1 MKFIDFDKAS
11 PQEILEWAC
20 DKYKNICLATSFG
33 KDSTALIHMIRQ
45 FRHDIHFVFINTG
58 LAFGETFTFIDK
70 LRQAWRF
77 NVVEVKPSMSVADQV
92 KEFGPELF
100 KTDPAKCC
108 SIRKVEP
115 MARVLPIYDAWITG
129 LRRDESEFRKDILVI
144 KTTGELT
151 KINPLANWTEHEVWN
166 YIHENDIPYHPLYDQ
181 GYRSL
186 GCAPCTLAGRLGQF
200 ERAGR
205 WSGTA
210 LEGGECG
217 LHTETKP

>member
-20 DKYKNICLATSFG
+20 DKYKSICLATSFG
-33 KDSTALIHMIRQ
+33 KDSTTLIHMIRQ

-77 NVVEVKPSMSVADQV
+77 NVVEIKPLMSVADQV
-92 KEFGPELF
+92 KEFGQELF

-151 KINPLANWTEHEVWN
+151 KINPLANWTEKDVWN

-205 WSGTA
+205 WSGTS

-217 LHTETKP
+217 IHTEIKT